1 MNNKLLDGSRFH
13 AALAGAIRDY
23 FVAAHKLNFRPL
35 KDWSSS
41 EWNVISRKVSAAE
54 QRRTGEAGEMRGGGG
69 RRCGI
74 LIIILGREVPAKA
87 SQMRPAPVWH
97 NDIVPTAKNLPADT
111 ERGVSEAKEG
121 VAGWTA
127 EGVPRGTRG
136 CETEIVRNVPAGGV
150 ARGAWVRKGM
160 RAKRAPLLFKT

>member
-1 MNNKLLDGSRFH
+1 MNNKLLDGSRFY
-13 AALAGAIRDY
+13 AALACAIRDY

-41 EWNVISRKVSAAE
+41 EWNVISRKVSGAE
-54 QRRTGEAGEMRGGGG
+54 QQRAREGSQVGKGRGGGE

-111 ERGVSEAKEG
+111 ERGCRRR
-121 VAGWTA
+121 
-127 EGVPRGTRG
+127 RGRG
-136 CETEIVRNVPAGGV
+136 RRRASGMAGGAV
-150 ARGAWVRKGM
+150 GDERM
-160 RAKRAPLLFKT
+160 RDRDST